1 MTSKAK
7 NQQVC
12 QDEACHLGEGGG
24 EGGGDEQHQ
33 GGHGCSNQVALHGR
47 HKIAPRLTFLRAQ
60 SSQKQSSEDSK
71 LLKPTHFI
79 SCNQICQ

>member
-1 MTSKAK
+1 MQMMSKAK

-33 GGHGCSNQVALHGR
+33 GGHGRSNQVALHAC
-47 HKIAPRLTFLRAQ
+47 HKIAPRLTFPSA
-60 SSQKQSSEDSK
+60 SSK
-71 LLKPTHFI
+71 LTKTVK
-79 SCNQICQ
+79 

>member
-33 GGHGCSNQVALHGR
+33 GGHGRSNQVALHGR
-47 HKIAPRLTFLRAQ
+47 HKIAPRLTFPTA
-60 SSQKQSSEDSK
+60 SSK
-71 LLKPTHFI
+71 LTKTVKWRLQTIETNAFYI
-79 SCNQICQ
+79 M